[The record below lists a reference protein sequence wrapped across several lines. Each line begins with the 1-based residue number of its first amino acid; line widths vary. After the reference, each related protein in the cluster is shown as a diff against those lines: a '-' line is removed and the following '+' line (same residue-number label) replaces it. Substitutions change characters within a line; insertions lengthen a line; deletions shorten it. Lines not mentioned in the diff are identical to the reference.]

1 MTIYSVATRTCARL
15 LCVTALA
22 LGASTSAFADGA
34 SSFRIFARPI
44 TPPTFNTSPYYDDN
58 GEGPVPNRY
67 SVAAGAA
74 LVSDYDGS
82 DHYSLAPVGG
92 ADLRLH
98 GHDVFWHGTS
108 VGVDLVPEYR
118 DHSFKWIFAPFLDVN
133 LDRTTRPSDPVIAR
147 LPDLRPAV
155 EGGAI
160 VGFSKSGVL
169 VPKYDRLTVQ
179 ISASHDLGTV
189 HHSFVLSPSVNYATP
204 LSKAVIVTGTAS
216 FDVVGAGYART
227 YFGVDST
234 ASATTGLPVYTPGGG
249 VKSATLGL
257 GGLVSLRGDLR
268 RGFAIGGLLR
278 YERLVGAFAESPLVA
293 SRGNPNQFGA
303 VLGVA
308 YTF

>member
-1 MTIYSVATRTCARL
+1 LGVAVL
-15 LCVTALA
+15 SLGLSTA
-22 LGASTSAFADGA
+22 AFADAA

-44 TPPTFNTSPYYDDN
+44 TPPSFDSSPDYDEN
-58 GEGPVPNRY
+58 GEGLAPNRY
-67 SVAAGAA
+67 SLAAGAA

-82 DHYSLAPVGG
+82 DHYSLAPMGG

-98 GHDVFWHGTS
+98 GHSVFWHGTS
-108 VGVDLVPEYR
+108 LGVDLVPEYR
-118 DHSFKWIFAPFLDVN
+118 NQKFKWIVAPFLDVN
-133 LDRTTRPSDPVIAR
+133 LDRTTHPNDPVVGR
-147 LPDLRPAV
+147 LPDLRPAL

-160 VGFSKSGVL
+160 IGFSRTGL
-169 VPKYDRLTVQ
+169 FVPSYDRLTVQ
-179 ISASHDLGTV
+179 ISASHDLGSV

-249 VKSATLGL
+249 IKSATLGL

-268 RGFAIGGLLR
+268 KGFAIGGLLR
-278 YERLVGAFAESPLVA
+278 YERLVGAYAASPLVA
-293 SRGNPNQFGA
+293 LRGNPNQFGA
-303 VLGVA
+303 VLGIA